1 MLTIVPSRLKKT
13 APARVAHHPT
23 GTVNATCR
31 LSSKRKIE
39 PASRYNASGHGG
51 IKLDI
56 IKTLQKAERKLEK
69 EFSRIGRELSGLRNA
84 MKALGG
90 NSSPTKRKLSK
101 AARAKIAAGQRK
113 RWAAVKAKNR
123 KNKP

>member
-1 MLTIVPSRLKKT
+1 
-13 APARVAHHPT
+13 
-23 GTVNATCR
+23 
-31 LSSKRKIE
+31 
-39 PASRYNASGHGG
+39 
-51 IKLDI
+51 LDI

-69 EFSRIGRELSGLRNA
+69 EFSRIGHELSGLRNA

-90 NSSPTKRKLSK
+90 GSGQTKRKLSK

>member
-1 MLTIVPSRLKKT
+1 M
-13 APARVAHHPT
+13 
-23 GTVNATCR
+23 
-31 LSSKRKIE
+31 
-39 PASRYNASGHGG
+39 
-51 IKLDI
+51 DI

-69 EFSRIGRELSGLRNA
+69 EFSRIGHELSGLRNA
-84 MKALGG
+84 MKALGAG
-90 NSSPTKRKLSK
+90 SGRTKRKLSK